1 MKIMSIE
8 LLIDA
13 GEFSGSSEWEKIKN
27 DIVQS
32 IQSMDWPP
40 GSGSFT
46 IHPEKGK
53 KRGKGNGVRP
63 IRDMFVSKMDELGW
77 DLETPLNIAAR
88 RRPGPIDATYRVGE
102 KIFAVEWET
111 GNISSS
117 HRAVNKMALGILK
130 EVLIGGA
137 LVLPTRQLYQY
148 LTDRVGNLE
157 ELEPYFPLWKALQC
171 EEGILAI
178 IAVEHDETSLDVP
191 RIRKGTDGRAL
202 A

>member
-1 MKIMSIE
+1 MRIVKIE

-13 GEFSGSSEWEKIKN
+13 GEFSNSPEWDKIRK

-32 IQSMDWPP
+32 IESMDWPP

-46 IHPEKGK
+46 IYPEKGK
-53 KRGKGNGVRP
+53 RRGEGNGVRP

-77 DLETPLNIAAR
+77 DLETPLDIATR
-88 RRPGPIDATYRVGE
+88 RRPGPIDAAYRVDE
-102 KIFAVEWET
+102 KYFAVEWET
-111 GNISSS
+111 GNIASS
-117 HRAVNKMALGILK
+117 HRAVNKMALGIF
-130 EVLIGGA
+130 EGFLIGGA
-137 LVLPTRQLYQY
+137 LVLPTRQLYRY

-157 ELEPYFPLWKALQC
+157 ELEPYFPLWKALKC
-171 EEGILAI
+171 KEGILAI